1 MDILMIALRIIHV
14 VAGVFWAG
22 SVFFM
27 VMILEPR
34 LRALGPQYQGPVM
47 GAIAPV
53 IPRMV
58 GSSAVITIL
67 VGVWLALKVQ
77 GLNHLDKFYSDG

>member
-1 MDILMIALRIIHV
+1 
-14 VAGVFWAG
+14 
-22 SVFFM
+22 
-27 VMILEPR
+27 
-34 LRALGPQYQGPVM
+34 M